1 MFLSPPKVETNST
14 NITDPYHCNDQVGER
29 VVISICTYHPIQ
41 NVYKICAPYI
51 SFWRF
56 FNQLESKCR
65 TQKRGSALKSED
77 IFFSKWK
84 IRFLSC
90 DSDCKT
96 YPYTFCGDMK
106 RYIICQMAY
115 SKSIC
120 LNFRIRL
127 RYFCRLAV
135 ADNRVSCFP
144 WAGSPLLN
152 EEDVGE
158 DGGDILA
165 QLLIIIK

>member
-1 MFLSPPKVETNST
+1 MFWSPSKVETNST

-29 VVISICTYHPIQ
+29 VVISICTTL
-41 NVYKICAPYI
+41 YKMYTKYVPHTSLSGGFSTSQSQSAEQI
-51 SFWRF
+51 
-56 FNQLESKCR
+56 
-65 TQKRGSALKSED
+65 KRDSALKSED

>member
-29 VVISICTYHPIQ
+29 VVISICTTL
-41 NVYKICAPYI
+41 YKMYTKYVPHTSLSGGFSTSQSQSAEQI
-51 SFWRF
+51 
-56 FNQLESKCR
+56 
-65 TQKRGSALKSED
+65 KRDSAVKSED

-90 DSDCKT
+90 NSDCKT

-106 RYIICQMAY
+106 RYTICQMAY